1 MISTKGIEICN
12 IALAKLGVPQ
22 IESIND
28 NNMQSL
34 TVKSLYPMIK
44 DAVLS
49 SYTWSFATKN
59 ATLSKNNQQGNKIF
73 YSLPSDFLRAIT
85 AFQSNENNPAHY
97 DIQGNHIVS
106 KSENITLQYIARR
119 DETDFPAYFLQAL
132 IARLAADFCLP
143 LIDSTSRSESLYKIA
158 EIELQKARGLDNQ
171 QLPPQS
177 LSSNIL
183 LGGRG

>member
-1 MISTKGIEICN
+1 MISNKGIEICN
-12 IALAKLGVPQ
+12 MALAKLGITQ

-34 TVKSLYPMIK
+34 TIKSLYPMIK

-49 SYTWSFATKN
+49 SYTWSFAT
-59 ATLSKNNQQGNKIF
+59 LENQLIQSTSNEKL
-73 YSLPSDFLRAIT
+73 YHLPEDFLRAVKT
-85 AFQSNENNPAHY
+85 FHTNTKNHVNY
-97 DIQGNHIVS
+97 DIQGNYIVCDVS
-106 KSENITLQYIARR
+106 DISLQSIAPIAEEN
-119 DETDFPAYFLQAL
+119 FPPYFLQAL

-171 QLPPQS
+171 QLPPQT
-177 LSSNIL
+177 LTSNIL
-183 LGGRG
+183 LGGRE

>member
-1 MISTKGIEICN
+1 MISDKGIEICN

-22 IESIND
+22 IESVNE

-34 TVKSLYPMIK
+34 TAKSLYPMIK

-49 SYTWSFATKN
+49 SYTWSFASLTAKLLKDTQ
-59 ATLSKNNQQGNKIF
+59 ANNKDF
-73 YSLPSDFLRAIT
+73 YHLPEDFLRTIT
-85 AFQSNENNPAHY
+85 AFQTNNNNPVHY

-106 KSENITLQYIARR
+106 SANDISLHYIARR
-119 DETDFPAYFLQAL
+119 DEIHFPPYFLQAL

-158 EIELQKARGLDNQ
+158 EIELQKARSLDNQ
-171 QLPPQS
+171 QLPPQR
-177 LSSNIL
+177 LTSNIL